1 MTLQEL
7 SDEFLSYLKNIRNV
21 SPNTVTGYG
30 NDLKQ
35 LMIYLTPE
43 LEISSVTKENLLLCI
58 GQLSREKK
66 SAASI
71 NRFLASVRMM
81 FAYGLKFGHLKKN
94 PALELKTVKNPKKLP
109 RFMTEN
115 EVEKICNQPKEHE
128 LLWEKRDE
136 ALFKMLYSS
145 GCRIS
150 EIANLKLKDISGDLH
165 WAFVTGKGNKT
176 RKVFFDEESRKAL
189 RVYLEDRKKLLEKN
203 NVTDFRKIENLF
215 LNQKGMPLSV
225 VGIRFIVS
233 KYSGVEG
240 TNKHINPHAF
250 RHTFATHLISQ
261 GADVRVVQEMLGHA
275 NISTTQRYTHVT
287 TEKLIETYRNSHPH
301 S

>member
-1 MTLQEL
+1 MKLFEL
-7 SDEFLSYLKNIRNV
+7 KEEFLAYLGKIRNV
-21 SPNTVTGYG
+21 SPNTVTGYR
-30 NDLKQ
+30 NDLNQ
-35 LMIYLTPE
+35 LMFFLTPE
-43 LEISSVTKENLLLCI
+43 LEINSVTKENLLLCI

-71 NRFLASVRMM
+71 NRFIASVRMM
-81 FAYGLKFGHLKKN
+81 FSYGLKFGHLKKN
-94 PALELKTVKNPKKLP
+94 PAFELKTVKNPKKIP

-115 EVEKICNQPKEHE
+115 EVEKICNQPKTHE

-150 EIANLKLKDISGDLH
+150 EITNLKLKDISCDMH

-176 RKVFFDEESRKAL
+176 RKVFFDEASRSAL
-189 RVYLEDRKKLLEKN
+189 RVYLEDRKKVLEAHNIEIKKN
-203 NVTDFRKIENLF
+203 ERLF
-215 LNQKGMPLSV
+215 LNQKGMPLTV
-225 VGIRFIVS
+225 AGARYIVTR
-233 KYSGVEG
+233 YSGIEG

-261 GADVRVVQEMLGHA
+261 GADVRIVQEMLGHA

-287 TEKLIETYRNSHPH
+287 TEKLIETYNKAHPH

>member
-1 MTLQEL
+1 MKLIEL
-7 SDEFLSYLKNIRNV
+7 KEEFLAYLGKIRNV
-21 SPNTVTGYG
+21 SPNTVTGYR
-30 NDLKQ
+30 NDLNQ
-35 LMIYLTPE
+35 LMFFLTPE
-43 LEISSVTKENLLLCI
+43 LEINSVTKENLLLCI

-71 NRFLASVRMM
+71 NRFIASVRMM
-81 FAYGLKFGHLKKN
+81 FSYGLKFGHLKKN
-94 PALELKTVKNPKKLP
+94 PALELKTVKNPKKIP

-115 EVEKICNQPKEHE
+115 EVEKICNQPKIHE

-150 EIANLKLKDISGDLH
+150 EITNLKLKDISYDMH

-176 RKVFFDEESRKAL
+176 RKVFFDEASRSAL
-189 RVYLEDRKKLLEKN
+189 RVYLEDRKKVLEAHNIEIKKN
-203 NVTDFRKIENLF
+203 ERLF
-215 LNQKGMPLSV
+215 LNQKGMPLTV
-225 VGIRFIVS
+225 AGARYIVTR
-233 KYSGVEG
+233 YSGIEG

-261 GADVRVVQEMLGHA
+261 GADVRIVQEMLGHA

-287 TEKLIETYRNSHPH
+287 TEKLIETYNKAHPH

>member
-1 MTLQEL
+1 MKLFEL
-7 SDEFLSYLKNIRNV
+7 KEEFLAYLEKIRNV
-21 SPNTVTGYG
+21 SPNTVTGYR
-30 NDLKQ
+30 NDLNQ
-35 LMIYLTPE
+35 LMVFLTPE
-43 LEISSVTKENLLLCI
+43 LEINSVTKENLLLCI

-71 NRFLASVRMM
+71 NRFIASVRMM
-81 FAYGLKFGHLKKN
+81 FSYGLKFGHLKKN
-94 PALELKTVKNPKKLP
+94 PALELKTVKNPKKIP

-115 EVEKICNQPKEHE
+115 EVEKICNQPKTHE

-150 EIANLKLKDISGDLH
+150 EITNLKLKDISYDMH

-176 RKVFFDEESRKAL
+176 RKVFFDEASRSAL
-189 RVYLEDRKKLLEKN
+189 RVYLEDRKKVLEAHNIEIKKN
-203 NVTDFRKIENLF
+203 ERLF
-215 LNQKGMPLSV
+215 LNQKGMPLTV
-225 VGIRFIVS
+225 AGARYIVTR
-233 KYSGVEG
+233 YSGIEG

-250 RHTFATHLISQ
+250 RHTFATHLILQ
-261 GADVRVVQEMLGHA
+261 GADVRIVQEMLGHA

-287 TEKLIETYRNSHPH
+287 TEKLIETYNKAHPH

>member
-1 MTLQEL
+1 MKLFEL
-7 SDEFLSYLKNIRNV
+7 KEEFLAYLEKIRNV
-21 SPNTVTGYG
+21 SPNTVTGYR
-30 NDLKQ
+30 NDLNQ
-35 LMIYLTPE
+35 LMVFLTPE
-43 LEISSVTKENLLLCI
+43 LEINSVTKENLLLCI

-71 NRFLASVRMM
+71 NRFIASVRMM
-81 FAYGLKFGHLKKN
+81 FSYGLKFGHLKKN
-94 PALELKTVKNPKKLP
+94 PALELKTVKNPKKIP

-115 EVEKICNQPKEHE
+115 EVEKICNQPKTHE

-150 EIANLKLKDISGDLH
+150 EITNLKLKDISCDMH

-176 RKVFFDEESRKAL
+176 RKVFFDEASRSAL
-189 RVYLEDRKKLLEKN
+189 RVYLEDRKKVLEAHNIEIKKN
-203 NVTDFRKIENLF
+203 ERLF
-215 LNQKGMPLSV
+215 LNQKGMPLTV
-225 VGIRFIVS
+225 AGARYIVTR
-233 KYSGVEG
+233 YSGIEG

-261 GADVRVVQEMLGHA
+261 GADVRIVQEMLGHA

-287 TEKLIETYRNSHPH
+287 TEKLIETYNKAHPH

>member
-1 MTLQEL
+1 MKLSEL
-7 SDEFLSYLKNIRNV
+7 KEEFLSYLEKIRNV
-21 SPNTVTGYG
+21 SPNTVTGYR
-30 NDLKQ
+30 NDLNQ
-35 LMIYLTPE
+35 LMVFLTPE
-43 LEISSVTKENLLLCI
+43 LDINSVTKENLLLCI
-58 GQLSREKK
+58 GQLSRAKK

-71 NRFLASVRMM
+71 NRFIASVRMM
-81 FAYGLKFGHLKKN
+81 FSYGLKFGHLKKN
-94 PALELKTVKNPKKLP
+94 PALELKTVKNPKKIP

-150 EIANLKLKDISGDLH
+150 EITNIRLKDISYDMH

-176 RKVFFDEESRKAL
+176 RKVFFDEASRAAL
-189 RVYLEDRKKLLEKN
+189 RVYLEDRKKVLAAHNIEIK
-203 NVTDFRKIENLF
+203 KIERLF
-215 LNQKGMPLSV
+215 LNQKGVPLTV
-225 VGIRFIVS
+225 AGARYIVTR
-233 KYSGVEG
+233 YSGVEG

-261 GADVRVVQEMLGHA
+261 GADVRIVQEMLGHA